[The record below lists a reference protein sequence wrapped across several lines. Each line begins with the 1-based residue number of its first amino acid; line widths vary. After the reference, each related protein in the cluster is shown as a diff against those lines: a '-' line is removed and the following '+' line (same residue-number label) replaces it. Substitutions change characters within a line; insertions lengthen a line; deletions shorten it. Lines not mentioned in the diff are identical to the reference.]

1 MSVAVVRSL
10 GLSMSDVIFLCYRNY
25 KAPNCMMEFSCFD
38 ISNCPNFPHP
48 LTVRSIIKSNKL
60 IKLIDNTIY
69 KVCNNDNYI
78 VYISTM
84 STLLSQVFVT
94 NNLCLGYHFIE
105 EGIAN
110 YRNNLYSEPAT
121 KRNNVVTIICS
132 IFNLF
137 HRRISLNY
145 PFLKPFDKF
154 VKKDYVPKYFLLEN
168 KFHAT
173 ENKSNVVL
181 LPFYKDF
188 DKSQKFDY
196 SNSRIFI
203 MSPLLEYRLCS
214 LENLR
219 SVICYFFSQFNGN
232 EPLFVK
238 YHPQQNA
245 QTKDLIASIALRYNV
260 VLKEIDM
267 SIPMEQVLLYSN
279 NSRWYGFE
287 SSLLFYASLLNPSV
301 QSFSLSAILEDQDVQ
316 YATWLRTLPS
326 IILEASIRLKICK
339 HSI

>member
-10 GLSMSDVIFLCYRNY
+10 GLSMNEVVFLYYRNY
-25 KAPNCMMEFSCFD
+25 KAPNCEMEFSNLD

-48 LTVRSIIKSNKL
+48 LTVRSILKSSQL
-60 IKLIDNTIY
+60 IKLIDSTIC

-94 NNLCLGYHFIE
+94 NSLCLGYHFIE

-110 YRNNLYSEPAT
+110 YRNNLYREPAT
-121 KRNNVVTIICS
+121 KRSKVVTMMCS

-145 PFLKPFDKF
+145 PFLKPFDKYF
-154 VKKDYVPKYFLLEN
+154 RKNYVPKYFLLDN
-168 KFHAT
+168 KFHAA
-173 ENKSNVVL
+173 ENISNVVL
-181 LPFYKDF
+181 LPFYKDR
-188 DKSQKFDY
+188 DVNHKYDY
-196 SNSRIFI
+196 SNSKMFI

-219 SVICYFFSQFNGN
+219 YVLCNFFSQLKGG

-238 YHPQQNA
+238 YHPQQNT
-245 QTKDLIASIALRYNV
+245 QTKELIASIALRYNV
-260 VLKEIDM
+260 VLKEVDM

-287 SSLLFYASLLNPSV
+287 SSLLFYASLLNQSV
-301 QSFSLSAILEDQDVQ
+301 QSFSLSAILEEQDSQ
-316 YATWLRTLPS
+316 YAAWLRTLPS
-326 IILEASIRLKICK
+326 IILEASIRLKK
-339 HSI
+339 DTSA